1 MTQNTRFAYDH
12 GDYAAEIN
20 TNYLGLV
27 GPEVANLGLDG
38 SAANAGPNSAGPNSG
53 QTTVPGSGTTGTWL
67 DETDIRPTVLYLL
80 GLHDDYMSDGRVI
93 TQVLTNR
100 NSGLSAPGVAAV
112 GGCYKQINSSVG
124 ELGTDTLMA
133 STRALESN
141 SPGDAVYTNTE
152 QKLSQL
158 EQARDAVAEHI
169 KTVLDAAEFGG
180 GQVRNAPGLL
190 ASCTAVLNQARR
202 LAG

>member
-1 MTQNTRFAYDH
+1 
-12 GDYAAEIN
+12 
-20 TNYLGLV
+20 V
-27 GPEVANLGLDG
+27 DG
-38 SAANAGPNSAGPNSG
+38 SAANAGPNSSGPNSG

-80 GLHDDYMSDGRVI
+80 GLHDDYTSDGRVI
-93 TQVLTNR
+93 TQVLTNP

-112 GGCYKQINSSVG
+112 GDCYKQINSSVG
-124 ELGTDTLMA
+124 VLGTDTLMA
-133 STRALESN
+133 STRALESD
-141 SPGDAVYTNTE
+141 SPGDTVYTNTE
-152 QKLSQL
+152 QKLRQL

-169 KTVLDAAEFGG
+169 KTVLNAAEFAGG
-180 GQVRNAPGLL
+180 HVPNARGLL